1 MEYERIR
8 HVLKKF
14 IKGILYLI
22 LLILFVNFYFT
33 DELKNYMKGSTT
45 LSSRTEK
52 VEFLEAPYITLCF
65 QPIFKPSMLLKHGL
79 SNDIK
84 NPLNL
89 FEALGVGWF
98 DMETFE
104 NFSYQY
110 EKDFDIT
117 LLYEDKSI
125 EPDVLINF
133 QIQKVVI
140 FRHGLCYLIKHN
152 ANLSLNVYFVLD
164 FSYKGQDLD
173 KPESAK
179 VLLSSPQGW
188 YGIVLDEWQMLDPT
202 MLTIPI
208 ELLHEQSWVTVVSQT
223 DYFYM
228 TGTEDFEQ
236 CLLEKI
242 TRNSECKTKCYP
254 FLFNFLPN
262 YPPCD
267 AEEWESFEC
276 MWNMFVGTKKYRYGC
291 LQSKKIV
298 RYKTSS
304 TYPNQIGKYNASK
317 FSLMFNSDKE
327 AKDVKEEVLVVT
339 AGSFIGSVGGSLG
352 LFLGFS
358 IFPYLSGIIDKILQ

>member
-133 QIQKVVI
+133 QIQKVVT

-152 ANLSLNVYFVLD
+152 ANLS
-164 FSYKGQDLD
+164 SY
-173 KPESAK
+173 
-179 VLLSSPQGW
+179 
-188 YGIVLDEWQMLDPT
+188 
-202 MLTIPI
+202 
-208 ELLHEQSWVTVVSQT
+208 
-223 DYFYM
+223 
-228 TGTEDFEQ
+228 
-236 CLLEKI
+236 
-242 TRNSECKTKCYP
+242 
-254 FLFNFLPN
+254 
-262 YPPCD
+262 
-267 AEEWESFEC
+267 
-276 MWNMFVGTKKYRYGC
+276 
-291 LQSKKIV
+291 
-298 RYKTSS
+298 
-304 TYPNQIGKYNASK
+304 
-317 FSLMFNSDKE
+317 
-327 AKDVKEEVLVVT
+327 
-339 AGSFIGSVGGSLG
+339 
-352 LFLGFS
+352 
-358 IFPYLSGIIDKILQ
+358 